1 MFTGII
7 QAVGRVSSLAH
18 KTGDLLIGLDA
29 NGLDLS
35 GCELGDSIAV
45 NGVCLTVIK
54 LTHNG
59 FLADVS
65 NETLSHTNIAD
76 FKIGCAVNLEKAL
89 TLSTPLGGH
98 LVSGH
103 VDGLGKVTS
112 IKKDARSVR
121 VEVGYPPKLAR
132 YIAEKGSITID
143 GVSLTVNTVTDHGFG
158 LNIVPHTA
166 ERTIISQY
174 RVGQSVHLEIDM
186 LARYVERMLSVQ
198 QKEASGSTLTKQ
210 KLAAAGFMRPR

>member
-1 MFTGII
+1 VFTGII
-7 QAVGRVSSLAH
+7 QAVGRVSSLQH
-18 KTGDLLIGLDA
+18 KSGDLLIGLDA
-29 NGLDLS
+29 GGLELS
-35 GCELGDSIAV
+35 GCQLGDSIAV

-54 LTHNG
+54 LTSSG

-65 NETLSHTNIAD
+65 NETLSHTTIASCKVGD
-76 FKIGCAVNLEKAL
+76 AVNLEKAL

-103 VDGLGKVTS
+103 VDGIGNVAS
-112 IKKDARSVR
+112 IRKDARSVR
-121 VEVGYPPKLAR
+121 VEIGYPAKLAR
-132 YIAEKGSITID
+132 YIAEKGSITLD
-143 GVSLTVNTVTDHGFG
+143 GVSLTVNSVSDHVFG

-166 ERTIISQY
+166 EKTIISRY

-186 LARYVERMLSVQ
+186 LARYVERMLNVQ
-198 QKEASGSTLTKQ
+198 KNEVNETTLTKQ